1 MSKTYNVYFE
11 ADEGEAM
18 DIETLFYTI
27 KEHKMIEVTLESG
40 NWYYLRQRKDI
51 PITYKKSDWEVFHME
66 YWTVYCTTWNDIES
80 IWTWW
85 GVDELKEYI
94 ETCEQYI

>member
-1 MSKTYNVYFE
+1 MKKRMNKTYNVYFE

-40 NWYYLRQRKDI
+40 N
-51 PITYKKSDWEVFHME
+51 
-66 YWTVYCTTWNDIES
+66 
-80 IWTWW
+80 
-85 GVDELKEYI
+85 
-94 ETCEQYI
+94 